1 MQNTLWT
8 GRSVNFGNSGV
19 NQPRDPIWKQMEFS
33 VPKMAFDIIFT
44 NFTNSSSF
52 FLFFFPFS
60 SSSSH
65 NNQDIQGPG

>member
-44 NFTNSSSF
+44 NF
-52 FLFFFPFS
+52 LFPF